1 MSFSPLIL
9 IIVYKYSR
17 IIIIK
22 TQNEQMSKIEQKKLI
37 SPNPSFCS
45 TKWWIWT
52 RFQTKFIDSTII
64 NQTIKIIDPAIIDIE
79 DFLSSKEE
87 AFDISFLEDIDNDN
101 NSTGSIEF
109 V

>member
-37 SPNPSFCS
+37 SPNPSFYS
-45 TKWWIWT
+45 T

-64 NQTIKIIDPAIIDIE
+64 NQTIKIIDPAMIDIE

-87 AFDISFLEDIDNDN
+87 AFDISLLEDIDNDN